1 MKQLIFTLLTVV
13 TLASCKQAQKITD
26 AISKPSAKTVFER
39 DFKDNDSLF
48 QRYENHYLNAQN
60 NTLELELPTSI
71 QSKSDTS
78 NFYILAYTLNLQHG
92 ERFKLEANSDVDSL
106 QLAIDIFQFE
116 NDSIVAIKPV
126 VSNTPE
132 SNTITFEVSTTNS
145 YKLVVF
151 SNKKHHKNF
160 SIKLFTEPTL
170 VFPVSGKNNKAVQSF
185 WGATRSGGKRSHEG
199 IDIFAKRGTP
209 VIAATNGF
217 ITSTG
222 NRGLGGKQVWLRDGI
237 FGQSL
242 YYAHLDS
249 IAVSRGNTVTAGD
262 TLGFVG
268 NTGNAK
274 TTSPH
279 LHFGIYTKKGAID
292 PYPFV
297 KQTASTEF
305 ENYALSSRGE
315 TRLQKNELRI
325 SPDVKSKK
333 LEDLKVATPV
343 EILSQTRSW
352 FHIRVND
359 TLEGFMHESL
369 IQELND

>member
-1 MKQLIFTLLTVV
+1 MKHFIIILLTLVV
-13 TLASCKQAQKITD
+13 LASCKQAQKITD

-39 DFKDNDSLF
+39 DFKDNDSIF
-48 QRYENHYLNAQN
+48 KHYENRYYNAQN
-60 NTLELELPTSI
+60 NDLQVELPATI

-78 NFYILAYTLNLQHG
+78 KLNILAYTLKLQQG
-92 ERFKLEANSDVDSL
+92 ERFKLESNSAPDSL
-106 QLAIDIFQFE
+106 QLAIDIFPFE
-116 NDSIVAIKPV
+116 NDSIVAEKPTA
-126 VSNTPE
+126 SNTVE
-132 SNTITFEVSTTNS
+132 SNNMSFDVSASNR

-151 SNKKHHKNF
+151 SNRKHHKNF
-160 SIKLFTEPTL
+160 SLKLFTEPTMA
-170 VFPVSGKNNKAVQSF
+170 FPVHGKNNSAVQSF
-185 WGATRSGGKRSHEG
+185 WGASRGGGKRSHEG

-209 VIAATNGF
+209 VVASTDGF
-217 ITSTG
+217 VYNTG

-249 IAVSRGNTVTAGD
+249 IAVPSGRSVKVGD

-279 LHFGIYTKKGAID
+279 LHFGIYTQKGAVD

-297 KQTASTEF
+297 KETEAPKF
-305 ENYALSSRGE
+305 ESYTMSSLGE
-315 TRLQKNELRI
+315 TRLNNNELRV
-325 SPDVKSKK
+325 SPAVKSEKIK
-333 LEDLKVATPV
+333 DLKVATPV
-343 EILSQTRSW
+343 EILSKTQNW

-369 IQELND
+369 ITELED